1 MLFIKVF
8 IFAMIIGTSSAI
20 GLMLAKKYT
29 NRELEL
35 KEIKNA
41 LNMFENK
48 IKFTYEDIPT
58 VFKDISKKINGNVG
72 NIFKNA
78 SEKMQNMQAG
88 EAWEYALENTYTS
101 LKKADIDIIKGLG
114 RMLGKTDLSGQIS
127 EIKLVNNFLDIQ
139 IKDAEEEKNK
149 NEKMY
154 RTLGIVAGMTI
165 TILLI

>member
-1 MLFIKVF
+1 MLGMKLLIYTG
-8 IFAMIIGTSSAI
+8 IFLVCSAI
-20 GLMLAKKYT
+20 GLIKSQKYT
-29 NRELEL
+29 WRVEEL
-35 KEIKNA
+35 KEFKNA

-127 EIKLVNNFLDIQ
+127 EIKLVNNFIDAQ
-139 IKDAEEEKNK
+139 IEDAKQEKDKNY
-149 NEKMY
+149 KMY
-154 RTLGIVAGMTI
+154 KTLGIVVGATI
-165 TILLI
+165 VIILA

>member
-1 MLFIKVF
+1 MLFVKVF

-78 SEKMQNMQAG
+78 SG
-88 EAWEYALENTYTS
+88 ENAKYASRRSMEICFRKYIYK
-101 LKKADIDIIKGLG
+101 LKKS
-114 RMLGKTDLSGQIS
+114 RHRY
-127 EIKLVNNFLDIQ
+127 N
-139 IKDAEEEKNK
+139 
-149 NEKMY
+149 
-154 RTLGIVAGMTI
+154 
-165 TILLI
+165 

>member
-1 MLFIKVF
+1 MDTVIKGFLGVF

-101 LKKADIDIIKGLG
+101 LKKADIDIS
-114 RMLGKTDLSGQIS
+114 LSHLK
-127 EIKLVNNFLDIQ
+127 EY
-139 IKDAEEEKNK
+139 A
-149 NEKMY
+149 
-154 RTLGIVAGMTI
+154 VANVSVCV
-165 TILLI
+165 

>member
-88 EAWEYALENTYTS
+88 EAWEYALENT
-101 LKKADIDIIKGLG
+101 
-114 RMLGKTDLSGQIS
+114 
-127 EIKLVNNFLDIQ
+127 
-139 IKDAEEEKNK
+139 
-149 NEKMY
+149 
-154 RTLGIVAGMTI
+154 
-165 TILLI
+165 

>member
-127 EIKLVNNFLDIQ
+127 EIKLVNNVLISFIT
-139 IKDAEEEKNK
+139 NV
-149 NEKMY
+149 N
-154 RTLGIVAGMTI
+154 TI
-165 TILLI
+165 TRPAKVVIIAWSSLPALTKT